1 MKLILKT
8 FLFIIFSINAI
19 ANGIWVWDTKE
30 DWEKLMLLDCNT
42 NSQKGSVKILNT
54 FSDDFNLP
62 QLSNFW
68 NFGFIDVP
76 GNTFNFN
83 TTGCIRLISYP
94 YGYGWWCIDSTKEP
108 PEALIYQL
116 VNKKYNFE
124 IETCLKNSSL
134 YHHPWGGLTFF
145 VSDENKTNTFRI
157 GYGSRQYEVPQGFCF
172 YCRDICHD
180 YVYWSYY
187 SLPYPIYFKIKN
199 EYNEP
204 YNNLTFYYR
213 YNTTT
218 AWTQVYKF
226 ENKNF
231 NKMFVGIS
239 MSDTEPNQW
248 ADFDYFYYYG
258 PVTKRA
264 EINSGLID
272 LGSEPVGQGIIR
284 WVQNLQ
290 DLSVH
295 PIEFYTQTSDDGIIW
310 SEAWKGPYTNNNG
323 SNILSTNKRYI
334 RFKGILKTDDE
345 RYSPELHRLE
355 IEYPLAAPNAPKI
368 TATVKED
375 GWTNTHNAIFYFSEA
390 DNNGVTVAGYY
401 YSIDSEVNTRSM
413 YTNVNYVRITNIAEG
428 KHKLS
433 VMAQA
438 DYRNNSLCSGIS
450 EYDFNI
456 DITKPKGPEVKKSS
470 HKQYEESG
478 NNNFEIELILEDDKV
493 NTTNVSGIAGIS
505 YKLTRNEKEEVDDII
520 DEEGNK
526 IRISGIDNGVWYFRV
541 KAIDKAGNSSE
552 ILTYCIKIDFK
563 GEILAKEKVKIYPN
577 PTKGKFKIWYELT
590 GEAERVR
597 IMIKDSGGRTF
608 KEVEGGIKAGIN
620 EIEQELN
627 GLSNGVYFVKIK
639 VNRKDGK
646 EDKIVKKVVVYRR

>member
-1 MKLILKT
+1 MKIVLKT
-8 FLFIIFSINAI
+8 FLFIIFSINVF
-19 ANGIWVWDTKE
+19 ANGIWVWDTKA
-30 DWEKLMLLDCNT
+30 DWEKCEALDCDVIT
-42 NSQKGSVKILNT
+42 NSGSVRILNVI
-54 FSDDFNLP
+54 SDDFNGPTLNARWIWRNEGI
-62 QLSNFW
+62 SGNRYDFTA
-68 NFGFIDVP
+68 NP
-76 GNTFNFN
+76 G
-83 TTGCIRLISYP
+83 CVRLINGTNVS
-94 YGYGWWCIDSTKEP
+94 WWCGGTTALKFEQYMDKTK
-108 PEALIYQL
+108 
-116 VNKKYNFE
+116 NFDIE
-124 IETCLKNSSL
+124 ISIKNSSL
-134 YHHPWGGLTFF
+134 HIHEWGNFSFYVRDEAYNSIRRFNYGADSKAIGLGITEDCIIVKNLKEYF
-145 VSDENKTNTFRI
+145 I
-157 GYGSRQYEVPQGFCF
+157 
-172 YCRDICHD
+172 
-180 YVYWSYY
+180 
-187 SLPYPIYFKIKN
+187 PYPFYLKITN
-199 EYNEP
+199 QYNYP
-204 YNNLTFYYR
+204 YNNITFYYR
-213 YNTTT
+213 KTTSS
-218 AWTQVYKF
+218 AWTNAYTYS
-226 ENKNF
+226 NITF
-231 NKMFVGIS
+231 NNMYIGATFYDSKQNEWVDI
-239 MSDTEPNQW
+239 
-248 ADFDYFYYYG
+248 DYFYYYG

-284 WVQNLQ
+284 WVQNLP

-295 PIEFYTQTSDDGIIW
+295 PIEFYTQTSDDGIVW

-323 SNILSTNKRYI
+323 SNILSTNRRYI
-334 RFKGILKTDDE
+334 RFKGILKTDDQ

-428 KHKLS
+428 KHKLR

-456 DITKPKGPEVKKSS
+456 DITKPKAPEVKSSS

-505 YKLTRNEKEEVDDII
+505 YKLIRNEKEEVDDII

-526 IRISGIDNGVWYFRV
+526 IRINGIDNGVWYFRV
-541 KAIDKAGNSSE
+541 KGIDKAGNSSE

-563 GEILAKEKVKIYPN
+563 GEILAKEKVKVYPN
-577 PTKGKFKIWYELT
+577 PTKGKFKIRYELS

-608 KEVEGGIKAGIN
+608 KEIEGGIKAGIN

-627 GLSNGVYFVKIK
+627 GLANGVYFVKIK